1 MVQQRGS
8 GPDPSAQASKYVGVG
23 LTMALS
29 TGLFLYLG
37 VRADRWLGS
46 SPWLTLVGT
55 FVGAAAGFWYMYYH
69 LVIEPEQRKGRRQ

>member
-1 MVQQRGS
+1 VVQERRT
-8 GPDPSAQASKYVGVG
+8 GPDAGAQASKYVGVG

-46 SPWLTLVGT
+46 GPWLTLLGT

-69 LVIEPEQRKGRRQ
+69 LVIEPRRKDGER